1 MNDEQILERGG
12 DEHDIAEYSKS
23 NGANLTKDDV
33 MYEAT
38 RERIGEIIGEAS
50 MCWSET
56 PKGTFNSEKAKELV
70 DEVMTHIQY
79 PLEHPTDDGKVSDA
93 MFP

>member
-1 MNDEQILERGG
+1 
-12 DEHDIAEYSKS
+12 
-23 NGANLTKDDV
+23 

-38 RERIGEIIGEAS
+38 RERIAQIIGEAS

-56 PKGTFNSEKAKELV
+56 PKGVFNSEKAKELV

-79 PLEHPTDDGKVSDA
+79 PIEHPSKALSTIKDQYRKVHT
-93 MFP
+93 PRRRKTRGRNRIHRK

>member
-1 MNDEQILERGG
+1 
-12 DEHDIAEYSKS
+12 
-23 NGANLTKDDV
+23 

-38 RERIGEIIGEAS
+38 RQRIGEIIGEAS

-56 PKGTFNSEKAKELV
+56 PKGVFNSDRASELV

-79 PLEHPTDDGKVSDA
+79 PLEHPEDEKSTHPNKETK
-93 MFP
+93 